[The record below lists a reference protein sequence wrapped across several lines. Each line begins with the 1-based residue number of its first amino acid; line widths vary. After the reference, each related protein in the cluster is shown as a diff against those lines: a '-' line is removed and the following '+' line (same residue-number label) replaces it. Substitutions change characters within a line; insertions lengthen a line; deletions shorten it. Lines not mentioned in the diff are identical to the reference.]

1 MIYFDNAATTHK
13 KPRNVY
19 SALKR
24 TVRNVSANPGRS
36 GHKLSLLASD
46 IVYEA
51 REIIANH
58 FSYPS
63 TENIVFTYNATYAL
77 NMAIKTIVKPGDHI
91 IISDLEHNSVLRP
104 VESLC
109 NSIGVSYSV
118 FNSRSNNVYLEIE
131 GLINEKT
138 TTIIST
144 IASNVT
150 GDEISLFM
158 LSELKRKHNLN
169 LIIDASQ
176 SAGHNAIFLKN
187 ILFDAFVAPAHKSL
201 FGIMGLGFCIFNSTP
216 DMTFIEG
223 GSGSD
228 SLNTKMPFNLPE
240 RMEGGTVALPA
251 IASLSEGIK
260 FIEKIGVDEINSKL
274 SFLINELKSRLSGIK
289 GIAIYG
295 GNNGILA
302 FNIRNESSEKIAKYL
317 DKKGVCVRAGLH
329 CAPLAH
335 RGLGTLDT
343 GAVRVSLSYFN
354 KIKEIDY
361 LYKILKEI

>member
-19 SALKR
+19 SALKK
-24 TVRNVSANPGRS
+24 TIRNASANPGRS
-36 GHKLSLLASD
+36 GHRLSLLASD

-58 FSYPS
+58 FSYPYP
-63 TENIVFTYNATYAL
+63 ENIVFTYNATYAL
-77 NMAIKTIVKPGDHI
+77 NMAIKTIIKPGSHI
-91 IISDLEHNSVLRP
+91 IISDIEHNSVLRP
-104 VESLC
+104 IESLC
-109 NSIGVSYSV
+109 NNFGVSYSV
-118 FNSRSNNVYLEIE
+118 FNSKSNNVYLEIE
-131 GLINEKT
+131 GLINDKT
-138 TTIIST
+138 SAIVST

-187 ILFDAFVAPAHKSL
+187 ILFDAFIAPAHKSL

-216 DMTFIEG
+216 DITFIEG

-228 SLNTKMPFNLPE
+228 SININMPDALPE

-260 FIEKIGVDEINSKL
+260 FIDKIGVNEINHKL
-274 SFLINELKSRLSGIK
+274 SYLMNELKCRLSTIK
-289 GIAIYG
+289 DITLYG
-295 GNNGILA
+295 GNNGILS
-302 FNIRNESSEKIAKYL
+302 FNIRRESSEKIAKYL
-317 DKKGVCVRAGLH
+317 DTKGISVRAGLH

-335 RGLGTLDT
+335 RGLGTIDI

-354 KIKEIDY
+354 KIREIDA
-361 LYKILKEI
+361 LYKILKQI